1 MRLPIRRV
9 LEEKRR
15 LTIPVVGGLVLN
27 LALFAGVV
35 LPLSA
40 RTRAAE
46 SQARTAAQQLQ
57 AAERE
62 DTEARNAAERR
73 DRTNTALK
81 TFYKDVLPLNQT
93 QARGATFL
101 RMSQLAEQHNLEQ
114 MGRKS
119 DVEVLVEDNGP
130 GIEPHALDRIFER
143 FYTDRPEQGFGQN
156 SGLGL
161 SISRQIVEAHRGAIR
176 AENQLGPPDEAG
188 EPRRLGARFIIRLP
202 VVHQKAGPKNG
213 QKG

>member
-27 LALFAGVV
+27 VALFAGVV

-40 RTRAAE
+40 RTRGAE
-46 SQARTAAQQLQ
+46 SQARAAAQQLQ

-62 DTEARNAAERR
+62 DADARSTAQRR
-73 DRTNTALK
+73 DRTTTALK
-81 TFYKDVLPLNQT
+81 TFYKDVLPVNQT

-114 MGRKS
+114 LGRKS
-119 DVEVLVEDNGP
+119 DVEYDKESSLARVRISTSLRGEYDDIRRFIYEIESGTDFIVIDSIALRQGVDP
-130 GIEPHALDRIFER
+130 GSPLTLEL
-143 FYTDRPEQGFGQN
+143 N
-156 SGLGL
+156 L
-161 SISRQIVEAHRGAIR
+161 STYYRRGA
-176 AENQLGPPDEAG
+176 D
-188 EPRRLGARFIIRLP
+188 GA
-202 VVHQKAGPKNG
+202 
-213 QKG
+213 